1 MRHYDPDTSLISSAL
16 TAATVRRIG
25 SLATDPL
32 NRNGKKLAIKR
43 PPSVAGGLFRVATV
57 KAALALAL
65 ALARGSSSESSAK
78 SKPSRLRNSPSS
90 LPRAGT
96 YPRRGSHELYTG
108 LSRANASNFKARD
121 PYSLGIAN
129 VFLISAVGNV

>member
-1 MRHYDPDTSLISSAL
+1 MLYTPRSGMMMRHYDPDTSLISSAL

-57 KAALALAL
+57 KAALALAQT
-65 ALARGSSSESSAK
+65 RI
-78 SKPSRLRNSPSS
+78 SRVIHR
-90 LPRAGT
+90 
-96 YPRRGSHELYTG
+96 
-108 LSRANASNFKARD
+108 
-121 PYSLGIAN
+121 
-129 VFLISAVGNV
+129 LISR